1 MFKTKHAVLTVLV
14 FGFSIIAMI
23 VLKAVLFGI
32 HASADVVLKPM
43 VFPDTD
49 RVIELGP
56 EIYPDVGEVIDLL
69 EDYDLVVFETR
80 DGNQWVFEGIE
91 DWFVG
96 DKIAVVFND
105 SGTRADRSDDWIVS
119 ARYFA

>member
-1 MFKTKHAVLTVLV
+1 MYKTWRAVFTVLV
-14 FGFSIIAMI
+14 FGFAIVAMI
-23 VLKAVLFGI
+23 VLKAWFFSI
-32 HASADVVLKPM
+32 PASADVVQ
-43 VFPDTD
+43 
-49 RVIELGP
+49 RP

-119 ARYFA
+119 VRYFA